1 MTKQPVQVMNHLDGL
16 PFYGVFTEGKNAGR
30 KHGGRAR
37 TRYPENTLDRRLE
50 HVIPFLHE
58 LHYNARKEAPAMSQI
73 MPYAIIVFIIL
84 LVADLAKRRSKP
96 TAKPEAEPETPMTP
110 EDTSPTLAIRGAY
123 QKKWLF
129 SYNEKDAYKKLKPI
143 ADELGLT
150 IFAKVRLL
158 DLLEPKKGIEKY
170 KTYFYKV
177 QAKHVDFVLCDEKLV
192 ARYVIE
198 LDDSSHDTD
207 ERQQRDRFVDEVL
220 NSVGY
225 KIIHTRE
232 ITDAIKDELIKN
244 PSESGK

>member
-1 MTKQPVQVMNHLDGL
+1 MQQL
-16 PFYGVFTEGKNAGR
+16 
-30 KHGGRAR
+30 
-37 TRYPENTLDRRLE
+37 
-50 HVIPFLHE
+50 
-58 LHYNARKEAPAMSQI
+58 
-73 MPYAIIVFIIL
+73 MPYAIIIFIAL
-84 LVADLAKRRSKP
+84 LIMDLTKRRGKPAAKP
-96 TAKPEAEPETPMTP
+96 TAEPEPQP
-110 EDTSPTLAIRGAY
+110 ESELPTLPVQGAY

-129 SYNEKDAYKKLKPI
+129 SYNEKDAYRKLKPI
-143 ADELGLT
+143 AAELGLT
-150 IFAKVRLL
+150 VFAKVRLL

-220 NSVGY
+220 TDVGY

-232 ITDAIKDELIKN
+232 ITDTIKN
-244 PSESGK
+244 ELQG